1 MIYLN
6 HAATS
11 YPRLPEVK
19 EAVLNCMDR
28 LPSSEYRSNAAGD
41 VSLAPACREKLG
53 RLFHIKETCCWLPT
67 TVSVYLIRKP
77 ENVPSS

>member
-19 EAVLNCMDR
+19 EAVLHCMDR
-28 LPSSEYRSNAAGD
+28 LPSSEFRSNAAKSA
-41 VSLAPACREKLG
+41 SLAPACL
-53 RLFHIKETCCWLPT
+53 
-67 TVSVYLIRKP
+67 
-77 ENVPSS
+77 